1 MSPTE
6 PARSEQSV
14 RAQCW
19 DRAKY
24 LTLVLVL
31 CAAGISA
38 LVGVVARLFERPF
51 LDVTVNLAPA
61 IVLCLIGVVA
71 HGLRHDLD
79 S

>member
-1 MSPTE
+1 MRGSE
-6 PARSEQSV
+6 PML
-14 RAQCW
+14 

-24 LTLVLVL
+24 LALVLVL
-31 CAAGISA
+31 YAAGVAA

-51 LDVTVNLAPA
+51 LEVTVNLAPA
-61 IVLCLIGVVA
+61 IVLCLIGVVV

>member
-31 CAAGISA
+31 CAAGI
-38 LVGVVARLFERPF
+38 ARLFGRAF
-51 LDVTVNLAPA
+51 LDVTVHLAPA